1 MAVKLIPPGAAE
13 FRAKFDAF
21 SYSVF
26 RLETLQS
33 YGNSGEDEAFAA
45 FLAYEPP
52 PPLDPAAEAWNA
64 MLRRNTQAGRVQQR
78 VHVVTEPLT
87 DYLRFE
93 LTAYA
98 VSVEAGEDVRIVRV
112 AAGEPWPSDLP
123 RLDYFLFDSSEMY
136 LHHYDDAGNWLG
148 TEAITDP
155 ATIVQACRWRDAALY
170 RATPWWDYLQE
181 HHPALAQRV
190 IARPEAP

>member
-1 MAVKLIPPGAAE
+1 M
-13 FRAKFDAF
+13 
-21 SYSVF
+21 F

-45 FLAYEPP
+45 FLAYESP
-52 PPLDPAAEAWNA
+52 PPLDQAAKAWNA
-64 MLRRNTQAGRVQQR
+64 MLRRNTEVGRVQQR

-98 VSVEAGEDVRIVRV
+98 VSVDVGEDVRIVRV

-170 RATPWWDYLQE
+170 RATAWWDYLQK

-190 IARPEAP
+190 IARSEAP